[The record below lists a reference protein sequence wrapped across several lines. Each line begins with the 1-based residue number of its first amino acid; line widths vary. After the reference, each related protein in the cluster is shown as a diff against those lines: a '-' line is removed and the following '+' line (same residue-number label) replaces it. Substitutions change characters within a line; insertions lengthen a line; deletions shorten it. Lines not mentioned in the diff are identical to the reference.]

1 MDVILSLFFSQFNLA
16 CQSWK
21 ATLVGAL
28 HNAGMMLSMVFTGWI
43 SDKLGRKP
51 AVIVCAFGGCVGVFK
66 IFVTNFNLY
75 LALEFL
81 ESFIASGLYNVGIIM
96 LVEVGGETKRVTA
109 GVLFSYAVYVGEVSY
124 AVIAMG
130 FKYWKYVIIA
140 IYSPMFIYISYIFL
154 LKESTRW
161 QMIRGKM
168 DEVKATFKSIA
179 KTNKL
184 NISDEEID
192 AMSDEDIRSKF
203 NVQLQKERE
212 SMKDIIGSRS
222 IMTRLAVSSVCFFTS
237 SFLYYG
243 LVVNAIYLPGDK
255 YVNFILSSVASFPGD
270 LIAYYCLNRFGR
282 RITLQCGYIT
292 CAVFLI
298 AQSYTPET
306 IIWLKV
312 LLFLIGKLG
321 VVVCFTSIYT
331 YSMELFPTSVRGS
344 LFGWGTTVA
353 RVGGLL
359 APLTPLLAVKFTALP
374 SIIFAATSIMSAIA
388 TSFTPE
394 TKYLPLFDTIA
405 QVDAYKTDVSTHL

>member
-1 MDVILSLFFSQFNLA
+1 M
-16 CQSWK
+16 
-21 ATLVGAL
+21 
-28 HNAGMMLSMVFTGWI
+28 
-43 SDKLGRKP
+43 
-51 AVIVCAFGGCVGVFK
+51 
-66 IFVTNFNLY
+66 
-75 LALEFL
+75 
-81 ESFIASGLYNVGIIM
+81 
-96 LVEVGGETKRVTA
+96 VEVGGETKRVTA

-298 AQSYTPET
+298 AQSYTPE
-306 IIWLKV
+306 
-312 LLFLIGKLG
+312 
-321 VVVCFTSIYT
+321 S
-331 YSMELFPTSVRGS
+331 E
-344 LFGWGTTVA
+344 
-353 RVGGLL
+353 
-359 APLTPLLAVKFTALP
+359 
-374 SIIFAATSIMSAIA
+374 
-388 TSFTPE
+388 
-394 TKYLPLFDTIA
+394 
-405 QVDAYKTDVSTHL
+405 